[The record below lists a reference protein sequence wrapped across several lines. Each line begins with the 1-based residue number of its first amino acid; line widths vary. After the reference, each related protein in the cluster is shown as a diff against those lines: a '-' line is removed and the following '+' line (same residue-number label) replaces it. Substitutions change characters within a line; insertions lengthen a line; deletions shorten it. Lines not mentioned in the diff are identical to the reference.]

1 MKLQFKFKGITY
13 ECIGEDKEFQYNQ
26 FKFLLEEQDYVTL
39 QNRIIN
45 QTKDYNDGEGVAL
58 IIIK

>member
-13 ECIGEDKEFQYNQ
+13 ECIGEDKEFQYDQ
-26 FKFLLEEQDYVTL
+26 FKFLLKEKDYVTI

-45 QTKDYNDGEGVAL
+45 QTKDYGDGVAL
-58 IIIK
+58 TIVK

>member
-13 ECIGEDKEFQYNQ
+13 ECIGEDKEFQYDQ
-26 FKFLLEEQDYVTL
+26 FKFLLKEQDYVTL

-45 QTKDYNDGEGVAL
+45 QTKDYGDGEGVAL
-58 IIIK
+58 KIIK

>member
-13 ECIGEDKEFQYNQ
+13 ECIGEDKEFQYDQ

-45 QTKDYNDGEGVAL
+45 QTKDYGDGVAL
-58 IIIK
+58 KIIK

>member
-1 MKLQFKFKGITY
+1 MKLQFKFKGTTY
-13 ECIGEDKEFQYNQ
+13 ECIGDDKEFQYDQ
-26 FKFLLEEQDYVTL
+26 FTFLLKEQDYVTL

-45 QTKDYNDGEGVAL
+45 QTKDYGDGVAL

>member
-13 ECIGEDKEFQYNQ
+13 ECVGEDKEFQYDQ
-26 FKFLLEEQDYVTL
+26 FKFLLKEQDYVTL

-45 QTKDYNDGEGVAL
+45 QTKDYGEGVAL
-58 IIIK
+58 KIIK